1 MRRIILDTSVVIKW
15 FLRDEDDVDVSDML
29 FEDFRNKKILVS
41 EPYLIDYE
49 LSNVISLAVK
59 RNRIS
64 LDDGAELIDKFHS
77 LPIIKHTFTIE
88 NTIQVFHNS
97 LNLNISSYDSY
108 YVTLSEYFN
117 APFYTADI
125 SLVKK
130 CFGVI
135 KNIKELSSY
144 KKDR

>member
-59 RNRIS
+59 
-64 LDDGAELIDKFHS
+64 K
-77 LPIIKHTFTIE
+77 IE
-88 NTIQVFHNS
+88 
-97 LNLNISSYDSY
+97 
-108 YVTLSEYFN
+108 
-117 APFYTADI
+117 PP
-125 SLVKK
+125 
-130 CFGVI
+130 
-135 KNIKELSSY
+135 
-144 KKDR
+144 